1 MTDTTPINV
10 GPDISAR
17 LNQLHGLYGRDK
29 TLSDILDGLNKRLG
43 QA

>member
-29 TLSDILDGLNKRLG
+29 TILDGLNKRLG